1 MLLEQQVR
9 RNDAEM
15 EEEEFWQNELQIEQ
29 ESERQLRQ
37 KLGEL
42 HTALRDCEA
51 KLAEY
56 IARVQVRRGNEE
68 KKQQQMKRF
77 SNTNKD
83 VPLAFLL
90 QNMEVGVEQE
100 RLQQEAELDVKVN
113 EEEVTTQT
121 HKDAQLGQ
129 ILEISNW

>member
-42 HTALRDCEA
+42 QAALRDCEL

-56 IARVQVRRGNEE
+56 
-68 KKQQQMKRF
+68 
-77 SNTNKD
+77 
-83 VPLAFLL
+83 LA
-90 QNMEVGVEQE
+90 
-100 RLQQEAELDVKVN
+100 RLQVSGGTAPPINMNRQMR
-113 EEEVTTQT
+113 
-121 HKDAQLGQ
+121 
-129 ILEISNW
+129 